1 MPDKPSNRLQLSVV
15 TTAKLILE
23 AECDSVLIPASEG
36 YVTILPN
43 HTPLISLVGA
53 GTLTYSDGGK
63 EEILAV
69 AGGFF
74 EVSDNAVKLLVPLA
88 ERPDEIDV
96 EAARKEAEDARNEMS
111 GATVTEQTLIRRK
124 LARAEA
130 RLAVGSG

>member
-1 MPDKPSNRLQLSVV
+1 MADNSSNRLQLEVV
-15 TTAKLILE
+15 TTAKRILE

-53 GTLTYSDGGK
+53 GTLTYIDGGK
-63 EEILAV
+63 TEILAV

-74 EVSDNAVKLLVPLA
+74 EVSQNVVKLLVPLA

-96 EAARKEAEDARNEMS
+96 EAVRKEVEDARNDMS
-111 GATVTEQTLIRRK
+111 GAVGKELTLVRRR
-124 LARAEA
+124 LLRAEA
-130 RLAVGSG
+130 RLAVGSN

>member
-1 MPDKPSNRLQLSVV
+1 MADNSQNRLQLEVV
-15 TTAKLILE
+15 TTAKRILE

-53 GTLTYSDGGK
+53 GTLTYIDGGK
-63 EEILAV
+63 KEILAV

-74 EVSDNAVKLLVPLA
+74 EVSENVVRLLVPLA

-96 EAARKEAEDARNEMS
+96 ESVRQEAEEARSEMG
-111 GATVTEQTLIRRK
+111 GAAGSELTLIRRR
-124 LARAEA
+124 LVRAEA
-130 RLAVGSG
+130 RLAVGSD